1 MGHEMQTD
9 VTSDDNRF
17 IAVQEVF
24 DQTVSLFH
32 LLTALAE
39 QIHGR
44 GEMSAG
50 LRGVLRGLDRF
61 GPQTVP
67 QMARARQVSRQHIQ
81 TEVNQLEAERL
92 VELVDNIAHRRS
104 RLVRLTPEGEA
115 YLHAMYQREM
125 AFFAALKLPIPED
138 ALHTTAAVLQAVYD
152 ALEHAQL
159 RLTREGEST
168 SKTAASSTAGDERIP
183 PDTDTVRK
191 EPNI

>member
-1 MGHEMQTD
+1 MNNHVPPE
-9 VTSDDNRF
+9 DNRF

-32 LLTALAE
+32 LLNALAE

-92 VELVDNIAHRRS
+92 VELVDNIAHKRS
-104 RLVRLTPEGEA
+104 RLVRLTPEGKA
-115 YLHAMYQREM
+115 HLRAMYQREM

-138 ALHTTAAVLQAVYD
+138 ALHTTAEVLQALHD
-152 ALEHAQL
+152 ALQHAQL

-168 SKTAASSTAGDERIP
+168 SEITSRSVTGDDSIP
-183 PDTDTVRK
+183 PDAHTVSK
-191 EPNI
+191 ERDV